1 MFFLKISYFLFFY
14 VFYFEKQKADLKN
27 CFQIDPKSF
36 WLKNKLK
43 WKLFWYWKSRL
54 KKFSRGLINIKSHG
68 FHVENLICR

>member
-14 VFYFEKQKADLKN
+14 VFYFEKQKTDLKN

-43 WKLFWYWKSRL
+43 
-54 KKFSRGLINIKSHG
+54 
-68 FHVENLICR
+68 